1 MIMFSLQG
9 KTALVTGATG
19 GIGAEIAKALHA
31 AGATVGISGTRV
43 NVLDELKASMGGDR
57 VHCLPCNL
65 SSAED
70 VEKLIPAAEAAMVG
84 VDILINNAGITRD
97 GLAMRMKDED
107 WQAVLDVNLTSTFR
121 LCRAAMKLM
130 MKKRWGRI
138 VNITSVVGT
147 MGNPGQANYVAAK
160 AAITGMSK
168 ALAQELA
175 TRNVTVNCVAPGF
188 ITSPMT
194 DVLNDKQ
201 KEAILSKIPSGR
213 MGTGQEVA
221 AAVQFLA
228 SPEASYVTGQ
238 TIHVNGGMIML

>member
-1 MIMFSLQG
+1 MFSLQG
-9 KTALVTGATG
+9 KTALVTGASG

-31 AGATVGISGTRV
+31 AGATIGISGTRV
-43 NVLDELKASMGGDR
+43 NALDELKASLGGER

-65 SSAED
+65 SDAAE
-70 VEKLIPAAEAAMVG
+70 VEKLTPAAEAAMGG
-84 VDILINNAGITRD
+84 VDILVNNAGITRD
-97 GLAMRMKDED
+97 GLSMRMKDED
-107 WQAVLDVNLTSTFR
+107 WQAVLDINLTSTFR

-147 MGNPGQANYVAAK
+147 IGNPGQANYVAAK

-188 ITSPMT
+188 ITTPMT
-194 DVLNDKQ
+194 DVLNEQQ
-201 KEAILSKIPSGR
+201 KNTILSKIPSGR
-213 MGTGQEVA
+213 MGTGAEVA

-228 SPEASYVTGQ
+228 SSEASYITGQ
-238 TIHVNGGMIML
+238 TIHVNGGMVML